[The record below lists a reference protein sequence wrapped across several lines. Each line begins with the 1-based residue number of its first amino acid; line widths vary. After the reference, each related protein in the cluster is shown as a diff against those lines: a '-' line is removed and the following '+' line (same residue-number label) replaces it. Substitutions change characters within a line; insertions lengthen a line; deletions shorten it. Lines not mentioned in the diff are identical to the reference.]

1 MIETVG
7 DHYKLIII
15 IVKKDL
21 SRKVI
26 KTCVDAGA
34 EGGTV
39 FHGKGTG
46 KHETGSILGVKIEP
60 QKDVILTL
68 VEENIVDEVLDNIT
82 SAVRL
87 DKPGTGIAM
96 VLNSK
101 SITGIAHLLDKDF

>member
-7 DHYKLIII
+7 DHFKLIII

-21 SRKVI
+21 SRKII
-26 KTCVDAGA
+26 KTCVDAGS

-60 QKDVILTL
+60 HKDIILTL
-68 VEENIVDEVLDNIT
+68 VEDKIVDEVLKNIT
-82 SAVRL
+82 NVAEL
-87 DKPGTGIAM
+87 DKPGTGIAI

-101 SITGIAHLLDKDF
+101 NITGIAHLLEKDF